1 MPLHS
6 VRFDDET
13 DQALARVCD
22 ATGASPSDVLKRG
35 VMVLAKSIDRK
46 RPVRPFDLY
55 RKLDLGPGGYAL
67 GSARN
72 AKQVVRALIKRK
84 HRR

>member
-22 ATGASPSDVLKRG
+22 ATGDSPSNVLKKG
-35 VMVLAKSIDRK
+35 VLALAKAVDRK
-46 RPVRPFDLY
+46 KSARPFDLY

-67 GSARN
+67 GPARN
-72 AKQVVRALIKRK
+72 AKQIVRALVKRK